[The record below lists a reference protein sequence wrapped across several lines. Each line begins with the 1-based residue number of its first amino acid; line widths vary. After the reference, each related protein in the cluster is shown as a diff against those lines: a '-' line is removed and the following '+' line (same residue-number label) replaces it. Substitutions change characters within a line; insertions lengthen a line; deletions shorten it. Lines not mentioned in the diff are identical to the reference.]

1 MQGPE
6 LGLWPELGLDSAGT
20 RVRAVAVLGLDSAGT
35 KVMAVARIRAR

>member
-20 RVRAVAVLGLDSAGT
+20 RVRSVAGLGLGT
-35 KVMAVARIRAR
+35 RVRAVARFRAR